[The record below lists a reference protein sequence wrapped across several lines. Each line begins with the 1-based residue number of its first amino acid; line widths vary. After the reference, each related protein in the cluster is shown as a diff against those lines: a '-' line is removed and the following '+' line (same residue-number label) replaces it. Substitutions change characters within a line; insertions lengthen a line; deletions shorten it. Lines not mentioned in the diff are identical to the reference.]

1 MSAQERKPLSPD
13 ELGRR
18 VVITVQEYAATFGA
32 DQRTVRKAIRAGQIR
47 AVQVGDIWRI
57 PVAPLLRQC
66 GLDLEDSEGRQ
77 LASRHDFDQAIT
89 SPR

>member
-32 DQRTVRKAIRAGQIR
+32 DGRTVRKAIRAGQIH
-47 AVQVGDIWRI
+47 AVQVGDTWRI

-66 GLDLEDSEGRQ
+66 GLDPEDSEGRR
-77 LASRHDFDQAIT
+77 LASGHYTDQAIA
-89 SPR
+89 SPQ